1 MYNVLL
7 TSRYV
12 RISEL
17 GIQWCVLGGRPAL
30 DSSASDMQRL
40 SSTHGWSS
48 SLPCAPVHDAFCS
61 TKVGE
66 SALTLFST
74 SRVHMSLAQ
83 NVFVDSKLD
92 FVLDVDRA
100 IFYWRRDDKP
110 SWWSLCV
117 TLSSLFFFTRVCEHL
132 ALLVRDEHRPFS
144 QFTIA
149 DIISMLLLCRC
160 LLATGVLSQHL
171 VTREEL
177 MLNLILDFST
187 SSTVISTFLLSSQL
201 QTHSLL
207 PVSDFGRSAH

>member
-1 MYNVLL
+1 
-7 TSRYV
+7 
-12 RISEL
+12 
-17 GIQWCVLGGRPAL
+17 
-30 DSSASDMQRL
+30 
-40 SSTHGWSS
+40 
-48 SLPCAPVHDAFCS
+48 
-61 TKVGE
+61 
-66 SALTLFST
+66 
-74 SRVHMSLAQ
+74 MSLAQ
-83 NVFVDSKLD
+83 NVFVEIMHECHSQTANRNIATMDSGYQVSLRDIVDSKLD

-110 SWWSLCV
+110 SRWSLCV